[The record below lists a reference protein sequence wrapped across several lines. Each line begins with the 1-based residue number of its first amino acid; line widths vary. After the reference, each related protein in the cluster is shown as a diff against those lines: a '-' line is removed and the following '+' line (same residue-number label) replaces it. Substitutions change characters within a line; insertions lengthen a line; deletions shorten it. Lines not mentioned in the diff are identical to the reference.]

1 MRHLHRCRP
10 PMREPLSRGKVS
22 HLPHPLCRGVTT
34 PTSTSHRTSTPKKL
48 KRWKRPSGG
57 RRRGQMH
64 RQQVC
69 HINSFAFAMNIA
81 QLRSN
86 AIQCT
91 IPEQI
96 CDASCNRPAEEEE
109 EAEGQQESFEGSGC
123 RRRAC
128 HPPPPPLGRCCAC
141 CFHQKTCHANAP
153 PLTEF
158 CMHCAT
164 GEDAHPTCVEPRMF
178 KTARLSEARG
188 DTIKL
193 DTENGVWL
201 FCEWEWFTGDL

>member
-1 MRHLHRCRP
+1 MPYNALSLNKSVTHRAT
-10 PMREPLSRGKVS
+10 GQ
-22 HLPHPLCRGVTT
+22 
-34 PTSTSHRTSTPKKL
+34 PKKKKKPKANKKASRDL
-48 KRWKRPSGG
+48 DAGG
-57 RRRGQMH
+57 GD
-64 RQQVC
+64 V
-69 HINSFAFAMNIA
+69 
-81 QLRSN
+81 
-86 AIQCT
+86 
-91 IPEQI
+91 
-96 CDASCNRPAEEEE
+96 
-109 EAEGQQESFEGSGC
+109 
-123 RRRAC
+123 
-128 HPPPPPLGRCCAC
+128 PPPPPLGRCCAC

-178 KTARLSEARG
+178 KTARLSDARG